1 MSAAAEK
8 KRIRR
13 LMRARLAAVPTS
25 ERAAAS
31 EALCRIVRGHP
42 LWREAESVM
51 LFAPMPEELD
61 IWPLAEEAWAKG
73 RRVAFP
79 KYAAERSG
87 YLPAFASGPE
97 DLAPGR
103 FGIQEP
109 IGPPSRGR
117 QKLDLIFV
125 PGLAFDFEGRRLG
138 RGKGYYDRL
147 LSTLEGIFCGVAM
160 EFQLLSALPEEKHD
174 RRMNW
179 IATPD
184 RWLAARRPTD

>member
-61 IWPLAEEAWAKG
+61 LRPLAEEAWAKG
-73 RRVAFP
+73 RRVPATCP
-79 KYAAERSG
+79 PS
-87 YLPAFASGPE
+87 LPARRIWPPVASGF
-97 DLAPGR
+97 R
-103 FGIQEP
+103 
-109 IGPPSRGR
+109 SRS
-117 QKLDLIFV
+117 V
-125 PGLAFDFEGRRLG
+125 RRAAG
-138 RGKGYYDRL
+138 GK
-147 LSTLEGIFCGVAM
+147 SWT
-160 EFQLLSALPEEKHD
+160 
-174 RRMNW
+174 
-179 IATPD
+179 
-184 RWLAARRPTD
+184 